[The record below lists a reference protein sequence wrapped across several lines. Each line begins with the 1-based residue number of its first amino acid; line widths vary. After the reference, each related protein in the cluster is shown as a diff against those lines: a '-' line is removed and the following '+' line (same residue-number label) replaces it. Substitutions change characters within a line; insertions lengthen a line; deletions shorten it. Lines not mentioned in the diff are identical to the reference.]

1 MLNNFLI
8 KGHLLAMK
16 LALATGETQEDPSVG
31 KVPPDPN
38 GCPLGT
44 VCVPSN
50 LPGAARDISL
60 ENVITNVINWG
71 LGVAGTVAVLM
82 FVVGG
87 FLYVTA
93 SGDEKRIERGKSVV
107 RSSITGII
115 IILLAAI
122 IVNTINYALFRGGGP
137 GPG

>member
-16 LALATGETQEDPSVG
+16 LAQDPGGGGTGTGDPTSPTTTP
-31 KVPPDPN
+31 K
-38 GCPLGT
+38 CPLGT
-44 VCVPSN
+44 VCFPSN

-122 IVNTINYALFRGGGP
+122 IVNTINYALFRGAGP
-137 GPG
+137 GSS